1 MIKTVLCDLL
11 GIRYPI
17 IQGGM
22 SWVSLAP
29 LAAAVSEAGGFGIIG
44 AGNAPPEWVREQI
57 AETRRRTARPFGVN
71 LALMSPYVE
80 GVVQVCIEE
89 RVAAVTAGGGNP
101 GPYMEPLKRAGI
113 KVIPVVASIALGR
126 RLERMG
132 ADLLV
137 AEGMESGGHI
147 GETATMPLVPQMVD
161 AVNIPVV
168 AAGGIADGRG
178 LAAALAL
185 GAVGIQMGTRFVCTE
200 ECPVHINYKQS
211 IIKAHDR
218 ATITTG
224 HTINHPV
231 RCLKNPFVLEFHE
244 LETRGASDEEV
255 VAFGMGALRR
265 ASMEGDVVR
274 GSVMAGQIAGMIKD
288 IRPVRELIA
297 DIIAEAEEVIMRRLP
312 SVVQ

>member
-1 MIKTVLCDLL
+1 MIRTVLCDLL
-11 GIRYPI
+11 GIQYPI

-22 SWVSLAP
+22 SWVSLAQ
-29 LAAAVSEAGGFGIIG
+29 LAAAVSEAGGLGNIG

-57 AETRRRTARPFGVN
+57 AETRRRTDRPFGVN

-80 GVVQVCIEE
+80 QVVQVCIEE
-89 RVAAVTAGGGNP
+89 QVAAVTAGGGNP
-101 GPYMEPLKRAGI
+101 GPYIERLKRESI
-113 KVIPVVASIALGR
+113 KVIPVVASVALGR

-132 ADLLV
+132 ADALV

-161 AVNIPVV
+161 AVAIPVV

-200 ECPVHINYKQS
+200 ECPVHMNYKQC
-211 IIKAHDR
+211 IIRAHDR

-224 HTINHPV
+224 HSINHPV
-231 RCLKNPFVLEFHE
+231 RCIKNPFVLEFQE
-244 LETRGASDEEV
+244 LEKRGASDEEV

-265 ASMEGDVVR
+265 AAAEGDVVR

-288 IRPVRELIA
+288 IRPVKELLE
-297 DIIAEAEEVIMRRLP
+297 DIVAEAEEVMRRLP
-312 SVVQ
+312 SLIH